1 MNRAGRRY
9 GILVLGV
16 MGVFAYPDQER
27 ARFSGEAPSSNRMAV
42 LLVPGWGDRA
52 SDMEPLRERLIEAG
66 WPEGEVRALTFS
78 DPWGSNERNAVEV
91 ADAVRELS
99 EHDGIAAVDIVA
111 HSMGGLAVRTYLAEF
126 SAAELNQATPV
137 RRVAFLGTP
146 HRGTVAAVLAW
157 GEGGREMVPG
167 SEFLE
172 NLNHVGDPAVLETV
186 DFLSI
191 RSPVDLLVIPGSSA
205 MLPGARNLEI
215 CCPSHHGMVH
225 DGRVFDALLTFL
237 LEGSDVLEH
246 PDGTIPFRSDPG
258 GWLDSLRNRGAT
270 GG

>member
-1 MNRAGRRY
+1 MNRVGRRY

-16 MGVFAYPDQER
+16 LGVFAYPEQER
-27 ARFSGEAPSSNRMAV
+27 ARISGEVPSSDRTAV

-52 SDMEPLRERLIEAG
+52 SDMEPLRQRLIEAG
-66 WPEGEVRALTFS
+66 WPEDEIRALTFS

-91 ADAVRELS
+91 ADAVGELS
-99 EHDGIAAVDIVA
+99 EQDGIAAVDIVA
-111 HSMGGLAVRTYLAEF
+111 HSMGGLAVRTYLTEF
-126 SAAELNQATPV
+126 SQAASDRPTPV
-137 RRVAFLGTP
+137 RRVAFLATP

-172 NLNHVGDPAVLETV
+172 HLNHFGDQTV
-186 DFLSI
+186 SEVVDILSI

-215 CCPSHHGMVH
+215 CCPTHHGMVN
-225 DGRVFDALLTFL
+225 DDRVFDALLTFL

-258 GWLDSLRNRGAT
+258 GWLDSLRNRGPT